1 MHNRANNA
9 EKSAQSERK
18 ITKNIRLDK
27 NDKEVE
33 EYLKSV
39 SGKSTVKLSKFT
51 QKDLDPLRT
60 LMDFRAK
67 LPELGYSQDL
77 IRAAIDV
84 LLKLLGH
91 RSLEDLISAA
101 KKAGGDP
108 RSNSKQKSGQPMQAS
123 TKKQKGPFVEED
135 DYLEEV
141 EDFRDSS
148 PEPDMHD
155 PDLYPKLPS
164 KTAGNKKQPS
174 KSPNKDKTNIYQGGN
189 YPGSQP
195 YEHPAGRNHFGR
207 TGGDDDYDTYATSK
221 KLTAQKQQ
229 AKKYTDKDMK
239 DEEFRFKENLHV
251 PGDGA
256 DEYEVYLSKMKI
268 EKELT
273 LFRMYLNIKRR

>member
-1 MHNRANNA
+1 MHGRPGLA

-18 ITKNIRLDK
+18 VAKPLKLDK

-39 SGKSTVKLSKFT
+39 SGRSTVKLSKFT
-51 QKDLDPLRT
+51 QKDLDPLRA
-60 LMDFRAK
+60 LMDHRAK

-77 IRAAIDV
+77 VRAAIDM

-91 RSLEDLISAA
+91 KSLEDLISAA
-101 KKAGGDP
+101 KKSPDP
-108 RSNSKQKSGQPMQAS
+108 RSNSKPKPGQPGQVGA
-123 TKKQKGPFVEED
+123 KKQKGPFLEED

-141 EDFRDSS
+141 EDLRDSS
-148 PEPDMHD
+148 PEADMHD
-155 PDLYPKLPS
+155 PDLYPKLPTKPS
-164 KTAGNKKQPS
+164 GLKKPVS
-174 KSPNKDKTNIYQGGN
+174 KSPNKDKASLYQGGN
-189 YPGSQP
+189 YPANQP

-207 TGGDDDYDTYATSK
+207 TGGEDDYDTYATSK
-221 KLTAQKQQ
+221 KLTAQKQ

-239 DEEFRFKENLHV
+239 DEEYRFKEGLRA
-251 PGDGA
+251 PGEDA